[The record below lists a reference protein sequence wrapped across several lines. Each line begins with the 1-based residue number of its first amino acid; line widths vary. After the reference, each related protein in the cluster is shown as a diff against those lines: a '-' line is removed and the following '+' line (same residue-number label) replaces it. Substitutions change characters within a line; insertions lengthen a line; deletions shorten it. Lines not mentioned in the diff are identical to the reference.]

1 MVVLTGCDTVSYFYC
16 KFKKTILEGVLKQEV
31 FPVEHLSD
39 LRKHTHLSET
49 SEEKLK
55 SFIQIF
61 VCGMCILMYVLM
73 FYLWL
78 QKKYFELEFCN
89 IHRKTPV

>member
-16 KFKKTILEGVLKQEV
+16 KFKKTILEGVWKQEV

-78 QKKYFELEFCN
+78 
-89 IHRKTPV
+89 